1 VRSVGEG
8 WVEFV
13 GWQNGYGN
21 VVQIEHGNDKS
32 TLYAHLSHVDVR
44 RGQRIEQGQRIG
56 AVGATGWA
64 TGPHLHFEFRV
75 HGQYQD
81 PGKVAKASESIVITA
96 LARPRFENSVR
107 EYQRQLE
114 VADSLR
120 DAPGLGE

>member
-1 VRSVGEG
+1 
-8 WVEFV
+8 V

-21 VVQIEHGNDKS
+21 VVQIEHGNDRS
-32 TLYAHLSHVDVR
+32 TLYAHLSQVDVR

-81 PGKVAKASESIVITA
+81 PGNVAKASESIVITA
-96 LARPRFENSVR
+96 SARPRFENSVR